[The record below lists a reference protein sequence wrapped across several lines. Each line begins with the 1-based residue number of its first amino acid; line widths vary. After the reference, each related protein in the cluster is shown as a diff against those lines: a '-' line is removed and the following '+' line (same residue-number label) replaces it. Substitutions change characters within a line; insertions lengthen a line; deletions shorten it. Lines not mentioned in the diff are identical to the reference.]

1 MESGLIYLLEV
12 SVCLGLTLLI
22 YRFALSELTFFA
34 LNRAILLLLLIGSFI
49 IPFISIEYMGI
60 GGGDVV
66 REMTLPVFQV
76 GEQESLTSYQIP
88 KWHNLLIGAY
98 LLGALLMAAR
108 LLVGFAV
115 SQRLIGK
122 AHKVKHGSHLIALH
136 PDFVPAS
143 FFKYILMPSFD
154 PEDPAQKQIILH
166 ESMHVMYRHSW
177 DLLLVNFAKVIF
189 WFNPLIYLFERSLRE
204 VHEYQADQGVTT
216 YFAPKEYATLLLRLI
231 SAKPGWQFMNNFN
244 QFQTKKRIIMM
255 AKGKSSAVQKL
266 RFLAL
271 VPLLG
276 LLLFLFSFE
285 NKELLPSV
293 STAELVD
300 DFPKIMEVPSIEE
313 PAPSLPEDEVQ
324 KINPV
329 LITEEPDEVFDVVEE
344 MPNPSGGMKGWNEYL
359 STNLRYPL
367 EARKNGVEGTVIVV
381 FEINIDGSI
390 QNVEI
395 LRGIGGGADQEAVR
409 VVENAP
415 RWEPGK
421 QKGRA
426 VKTRMRLPI
435 RFRLE
440 KGITPPIEHN
450 ISDIQLPSQ
459 GYLDRISVI
468 GYLSNQ

>member
-66 REMTLPVFQV
+66 REITLPVFQV
-76 GEQESLTSYQIP
+76 GEQESLTSPQAP
-88 KWHNLLIGAY
+88 QWPSLVVTAY
-98 LLGALLMAAR
+98 FLGAIIMAAR
-108 LLVGFAV
+108 LIFGFMV
-115 SQRLIGK
+115 SHRLISK
-122 AHKVKHGSHLIALH
+122 AQKVKHGNHLIALH

-143 FFKYILMPSFD
+143 FFNYILMPRFD
-154 PEDPAQKQIILH
+154 PEDHAQRQIMLH
-166 ESMHVMYRHSW
+166 ESMHVSYRHSW

-189 WFNPLIYLFERSLRE
+189 WCNPLIYLFERSLRE
-204 VHEYQADQGVTT
+204 VHEYQADQGVTG
-216 YFAPKEYATLLLRLI
+216 YYSPKEYATLLLRLI
-231 SAKPGWQFMNNFN
+231 SGKSGWQFMNNFN
-244 QFQTKKRIIMM
+244 QFQTKKRIVMM

-271 VPLLG
+271 FPVMG
-276 LLLFLFSFE
+276 VLLFMFSCE
-285 NKELLPSV
+285 KEEFLPAV
-293 STAELVD
+293 AEIEKE
-300 DFPKIMEVPSIEE
+300 FPKIMEVPLTET
-313 PAPSLPEDEVQ
+313 PAPELPADEIQ
-324 KINPV
+324 KVNPF
-329 LITEEPDEVFDVVEE
+329 LITEELDEVFDVVEE
-344 MPNPSGGMKGWNEYL
+344 MPNPQGGITGWNEYL
-359 STNLRYPL
+359 AKNIGYPL

-381 FEINIDGSI
+381 FEIHEDGSI
-390 QNVEI
+390 HNVEI

-409 VVENAP
+409 VVQNAP
-415 RWEPGK
+415 HWEPGK

-435 RFRLE
+435 RFKMN
-440 KGITPPIEHN
+440 KGITPPSTSG
-450 ISDIQLPSQ
+450 ISEMQVPLQ
-459 GYLDRISVI
+459 GYLKEISVI